1 MSKTATRLKEYKK
14 DAEPILSE
22 DIYVKI
28 KDDNLKEN
36 QLESTLFLYGYPTKS
51 ILDILK
57 GLYHENMIK
66 LKAKKITGN
75 NVYKYMCGFLELND
89 GTIIC
94 TISEDPLETKHY
106 WEKFSELKQM
116 LENLGAKVIFDK
128 YEIKDNISRKIIKS
142 NQYRTNPGKDGK
154 KTIPKAQV
162 DRLIKDKLICPNL
175 GQTDYHEGLRLDGKT
190 ILMINS
196 SIYLKLRKTGNS
208 FRPFKKYW
216 KKAVACNN
224 GSTCVES
231 KLFYYMYYIHEG
243 EELYKHKSDI
253 RGFVSYWIGDNFPP
267 KHIISSF
274 CYKKDIEEERQNF
287 EKVIEVAK
295 QTDPEILVLNKER
308 LLRETDSLLRHTGR
322 LLTNTKSMLN
332 SSRPSASKASSKLI
346 KECSESGLSTDGT
359 AEELRQRLQDYKFNH
374 MTEEILSHVL
384 QPLSIPCPGC
394 ILNYNSY
401 KTGKIINWEVLECKI
416 PRGGLKYDSIVEPGK
431 LTSQNTENIT
441 NAENVEM
448 GNKIKNMSP
457 EEKENLINSIKD
469 MKFLFPEEKYPK
481 LKTYGKTMNTL
492 SMHKYYTQ
500 TSQKK
505 FTRTGSNNTYLGN
518 GKKTKRKKHFLG
530 KIVSQKSKKNKKGKR
545 GSKKK

>member
-36 QLESTLFLYGYPTKS
+36 QLESTLFLYGYPTVS

-66 LKAKKITGN
+66 LKAKKIAGN
-75 NVYKYMCGFLELND
+75 DVYKYMCGFLELND

-94 TISEDPLETKHY
+94 TISEDPLETTDY
-106 WEKFSELKQM
+106 WKKFSELKQM
-116 LENLGAKVIFDK
+116 LENLGAKVIFDE
-128 YEIKDNISRKIIKS
+128 YEIKDNIKRKIITS
-142 NQYRTNPGKDGK
+142 NQYRTNPGKDSK
-154 KTIPKAQV
+154 KTIPKALV
-162 DRLIKDKLICPNL
+162 EELIKDKLICPKE

-231 KLFYYMYYIHEG
+231 KLFYYMYYIHKG
-243 EELYKHKSDI
+243 KALYKHKSDI
-253 RGFVSYWIGDNFPP
+253 KGFVSYWIGDDFPP
-267 KHIISSF
+267 NHIITSF
-274 CYKKDIEEERQNF
+274 CYKKYVEEERKNF
-287 EKVIEVAK
+287 DKVIEVAK
-295 QTDPEILVLNKER
+295 KTDPNILVLNKER
-308 LLRETDSLLRHTGR
+308 LLRETDSLLRQTGT
-322 LLTNTKSMLN
+322 LLTNAESMLN
-332 SSRPSASKASSKLI
+332 SSTPSANKAFDKLI
-346 KECSESGLSTDGT
+346 KECLERGLSTEGT
-359 AEELRQRLQDYKFNH
+359 KEELRKRLQDYNLNH
-374 MTEEILSHVL
+374 MTEDILSHVL

-416 PRGGLKYDSIVEPGK
+416 PRGGLKYDSIVEPG
-431 LTSQNTENIT
+431 TIRSQATENIT

-448 GNKIKNMSP
+448 GNIIKDMSP
-457 EEKENLINSIKD
+457 EEKEKLINSIKD
-469 MKFLFPEEKYPK
+469 MSFIFPEEKFPK
-481 LKTYGKTMNTL
+481 LKTRNQTMNTL
-492 SMHKYYTQ
+492 SMHEYYTQ
-500 TSQKK
+500 TPQKT
-505 FTRTGSNNTYLGN
+505 FTRTGSNNSYLGK
-518 GKKTKRKKHFLG
+518 GKKTKRKKQIR
-530 KIVSQKSKKNKKGKR
+530 KKSKKNKKGKR
-545 GSKKK
+545 VSKKNKYF